1 MKPKT
6 YHNVQGAPA
15 APSQAES
22 QAESIEAEFLR
33 VPAAAKYSGLSRSH
47 LYELLKTGAIKS
59 ACIRRRGALRGVRL
73 VFRDSLTNFILK
85 HSNAE

>member
-1 MKPKT
+1 MNMKSKT
-6 YHNVQGAPA
+6 HHNVQGAPA
-15 APSQAES
+15 APS

-85 HSNAE
+85 HSSAE